1 MNTFVASLACLFLL
15 FRGYQAELVP
25 RPPIGATPGHPI
37 KAIYIDWHLNWN
49 APQQSVLDAVNAGYN
64 VIIISFY
71 LSSGTAADMA
81 QAWAAL
87 DDTTKQNTINTAH
100 SQGAVVTVS
109 LGGSTDSPW
118 DKDPTTV
125 GKQVAAWVVAQ
136 HLDGVDFDL
145 ENLAAGFTAGGMSAQ
160 QTVNWIATVSQTASQ
175 AIGSGAIISHAPQGP
190 YFGPIGATN
199 TWTGSTGGYASV
211 EKQAGS
217 YITFYNVQFYN
228 QGATCYVDFNGLF
241 LESAASCPVFPN
253 TSVAEIYN
261 AGIPLSKIVVGKPV
275 TSADA
280 SNGWVSGS
288 DLASFFG
295 QAKSK
300 FGWDTGVMGWV
311 WNDPGTCQSWVQ
323 AIYGGGGSNS
333 GVTAATSNSATV
345 ATLTSGISSST
356 TATSSSSSTT
366 GGGSCSGKPQ
376 GWYCVGQTSFEY
388 CPLGTVQNCAPGT
401 QCVQTDPTDISC
413 Q

>member
-1 MNTFVASLACLFLL
+1 LL
-15 FRGYQAELVP
+15 FSTTGSALVP
-25 RPPIGATPGHPI
+25 RPPIGINPGNPI

-71 LSSGTAADMA
+71 LSSGSAADMA

-87 DDTTKQNTINTAH
+87 DDGTKQSTINTAH
-100 SQGAVVTVS
+100 AAGAVVTVS

-118 DKDPTTV
+118 SEDPTSV
-125 GKQVAAWVVAQ
+125 GKSVASWVVAQ

-145 ENLAAGFTAGGMSAQ
+145 ENLAQGFTAGGMSAS
-160 QTVNWIATVSQTASQ
+160 QTVNWIATVSQVAAQS
-175 AIGSGAIISHAPQGP
+175 IGNNPVISHAPQGP
-190 YFGPIGATN
+190 YFGPIGATD
-199 TWTGSTGGYASV
+199 TWAGASGGYTGV

-228 QGATCYVDFNGLF
+228 QGASCYVDFNGLF
-241 LESAASCPVFPN
+241 LQSAPSCPVFPN
-253 TSVAEIYN
+253 TSVAEIFN
-261 AGIPLSKIVVGKPV
+261 AGVPMNKIVVGKPV

-280 SNGWVSGS
+280 SNGWLSGS
-288 DLASFFG
+288 QLNSFFA
-295 QAKSK
+295 QAKSQ
-300 FGWDTGVMGWV
+300 FGWNTGVMGWV

-333 GVTAATSNSATV
+333 GVTAATVAVNTV
-345 ATLTSGISSST
+345 ATT
-356 TATSSSSSTT
+356 TSSNTITTSSSTT
-366 GGGSCSGKPQ
+366 GGGGCSGKPA
-376 GWYCVGQTSFEY
+376 GWYCVSQTQFEY
-388 CPLGTVQNCAPGT
+388 CPLAEVQSCAQGTT
-401 QCVQTDPTDISC
+401 CVQTDSTDIAC